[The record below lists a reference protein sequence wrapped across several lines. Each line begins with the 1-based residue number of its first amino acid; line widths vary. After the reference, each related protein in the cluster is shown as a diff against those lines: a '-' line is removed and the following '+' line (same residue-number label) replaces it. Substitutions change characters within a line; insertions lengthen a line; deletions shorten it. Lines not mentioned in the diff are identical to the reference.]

1 MEKGHIFET
10 VVGIFVLIVT
20 VGFFNFVYSKSSW
33 RSIDG
38 YVLTARFD
46 RVDGLSEGTDVKV
59 SGIRVGKIDSLEV
72 DPKTFFA
79 VVKFHIFN
87 HIKLPTDT
95 SAVVSTDGLF
105 GGKYL
110 SLVPG
115 GEDEYLK
122 NGDEIEHTTG
132 PISLETIVGKFLFS
146 DDKDKKGKNSDK

>member
-1 MEKGHIFET
+1 MEKGRIFET